1 MYPGANRDCRPSI
14 DELKSH
20 LQSLGA
26 DHVLTYDEFLSR
38 ENNTRTKIK
47 EWIGRDGEM
56 RLALNCVGGKE
67 TAEMA
72 KLLSM
77 DGKLGEFA
85 CVLPARRSC
94 GLSILKPVNSS
105 Q

>member
-1 MYPGANRDCRPSI
+1 VYPGANRDCRPSI

-47 EWIGRDGEM
+47 EWIGRDG
-56 RLALNCVGGKE
+56 KE

>member
-1 MYPGANRDCRPSI
+1 MCRDCRPSI

-85 CVLPARRSC
+85 SVLPARRSC